1 MESIMEYSNKIKL
14 IREKMILTQEELALA
29 LGVSS
34 VTVCRWE
41 TGKCEPTIK
50 IKKVIKRYIEDNNL
64 VLEEK

>member
-1 MESIMEYSNKIKL
+1 MEYSKKIKL
-14 IREKMILTQEELALA
+14 IREKMILTQEELAVA

-50 IKKVIKRYIEDNNL
+50 VKKIIKKYIEDNNL
-64 VLEEK
+64 FLEER

>member
-50 IKKVIKRYIEDNNL
+50 IKKVIKKYIEDNKL
-64 VLEEK
+64 VFEKS

>member
-1 MESIMEYSNKIKL
+1 MEYSNKIKQ

-50 IKKVIKRYIEDNNL
+50 IKKVIKKYIEDNNL
-64 VLEEK
+64 ILEEK

>member
-1 MESIMEYSNKIKL
+1 MEYSKKIKL
-14 IREKMILTQEELALA
+14 IREKMILTQEELAIA

-50 IKKVIKRYIEDNNL
+50 VKKIIKRYIEDNNL
-64 VLEEK
+64 VLEER

>member
-1 MESIMEYSNKIKL
+1 MEYSKKIKL
-14 IREKMILTQEELALA
+14 IREKMILTQEELAVA

-50 IKKVIKRYIEDNNL
+50 VKKIIKRYIEDNNL
-64 VLEEK
+64 VLEER

>member
-1 MESIMEYSNKIKL
+1 MEYSNKIKL

-50 IKKVIKRYIEDNNL
+50 IKKVIKRYIEDA
-64 VLEEK
+64 

>member
-1 MESIMEYSNKIKL
+1 MEYSNKIKL
-14 IREKMILTQEELALA
+14 IREKMILTQEELAVA

-50 IKKVIKRYIEDNNL
+50 AKKIIKIYIESNNL
-64 VLEEK
+64 ILEEK